1 MTRSEIINIFK
12 ETGALLEGHFILTSG
27 KHSSSYFQCSRVLQ
41 HPKYLTFF
49 AEMIAKHFK
58 EEKIDKVISPA
69 IGGVVL
75 GTEVGRIF
83 NTQTIFAERKDGDMS
98 IRRGFEIKPNENI
111 LIVEDVITTGGSVN
125 EVIDQVQKYKGNIVG
140 IAVIVDRS
148 NGKVKLH
155 KNQFSIVALEAITYN
170 QDDIPESLS
179 SIPAEKP
186 GSREII

>member
-1 MTRSEIINIFK
+1 MTRSEIINIFR

-41 HPKYLTFF
+41 HPKYLTLF

>member
-1 MTRSEIINIFK
+1 MTRSEIINIFR

-27 KHSSSYFQCSRVLQ
+27 KHSSSYFQCARVLQ
-41 HPKYLTFF
+41 HPKYLTLF